1 MRLDFKKI
9 EIHSFMSFEDEVF
22 EFDTRKG
29 MVLVRGKNNDLPDEV
44 NGSGKCLAPETL
56 ITVETDDVEIE
67 KMLSSLNRKDSAF

>member
-1 MRLDFKKI
+1 
-9 EIHSFMSFEDEVF
+9 MSFEDEVF

-67 KMLSSLNRKDSAF
+67 KMLSRLGTNIEKLTSYVDEH